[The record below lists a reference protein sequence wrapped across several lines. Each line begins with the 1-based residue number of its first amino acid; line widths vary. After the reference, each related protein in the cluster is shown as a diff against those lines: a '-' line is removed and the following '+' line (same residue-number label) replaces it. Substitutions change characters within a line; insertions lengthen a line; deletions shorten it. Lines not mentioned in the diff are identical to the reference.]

1 MSFGLA
7 ALHAAVA
14 AHGPVIRVVIA
25 DVAGSSPRDPG
36 AAMLVW
42 ADGQGG
48 GQSGTIGGGALEW
61 QAAADARALLAQGFS
76 GAAPDRLMRHALGP
90 SLGQCCGGAVTLAL
104 ERWDAARLAGVDPAR
119 PLLRRIAGDAPAPLA
134 LRRALRD
141 ARGTGVAP
149 PVTLAQGWLLEPLAL
164 PTRAVWV
171 WGAGHVGRALVAVLA
186 PLPDL
191 AITWADT
198 TPDRFPDAP
207 PPGVT
212 VLPAPALAAA
222 MAHAPRDAHHL
233 ILTYSHALDLDL
245 CHAALT
251 HGFAS
256 AGVIGSA
263 TKRARF
269 RARLAQLGHP
279 PAQIDR
285 IDCPIGD
292 PALGKHP
299 QAIALGVAAALL
311 ARPASARAT
320 EVRA

>member
-1 MSFGLA
+1 MSLDLA

-42 ADGQGG
+42 QAGQA
-48 GQSGTIGGGALEW
+48 GTIGGGALEW
-61 QAAADARALLAQGFS
+61 QALAEARAALAS
-76 GAAPDRLMRHALGP
+76 GAPDRLARHALGP
-90 SLGQCCGGAVTLAL
+90 SLGQCCGGAVTLAF
-104 ERWDAARLAGVDPAR
+104 ERWDAARLAATDPAL
-119 PLLRRIAGDAPAPLA
+119 PLLRRIDGDAPAPLT

-141 ARGTGVAP
+141 ARGTGIAP
-149 PVTLAQGWLLEPLAL
+149 PVRFAQGWLLEPLAA
-164 PTRAVWV
+164 PTRPVWI
-171 WGAGHVGRALVAVLA
+171 WGAGHVGRALVGVLA

-198 TPDRFPDAP
+198 AHDRFPDP
-207 PPGVT
+207 LPGGVT
-212 VLPAPALAAA
+212 ALPAPALAAA

-245 CHAALT
+245 CHAALN

-263 TKRARF
+263 TKWARF
-269 RARLAQLGHP
+269 RKRLGDLGHA
-279 PAQIDR
+279 PAQIDL

-292 PALGKHP
+292 PSLGKHP

-311 ARPASARAT
+311 ARPAKMTAKEARA
-320 EVRA
+320 

>member
-1 MSFGLA
+1 MSLDLAGLR
-7 ALHAAVA
+7 AAVA
-14 AHGPVIRVVIA
+14 AHGTVIRVVIA

-42 ADGQGG
+42 ADGQ
-48 GQSGTIGGGALEW
+48 SGTIGGGALEW
-61 QAAADARALLAQGFS
+61 QAAADARAMLATG
-76 GAAPDRLMRHALGP
+76 APDRLTRHALGP
-90 SLGQCCGGAVTLAL
+90 SLGQCCGGAVTLAM
-104 ERWDAARLAGVDPAR
+104 ERWDAARLAGIDPTR
-119 PLLRRIAGDAPAPLA
+119 PFLRRINGDAPAPLA

-149 PVTLAQGWLLEPLAL
+149 GVKLAQGWLLEPLAA
-164 PTRAVWV
+164 PTRPVWI
-171 WGAGHVGRALVAVLA
+171 WGAGHVGRALVDVLA

-198 TPDRFPDAP
+198 SPDRFPAP
-207 PPGVT
+207 LTDGVT
-212 VLPAPALAAA
+212 ALPAPVLAAA
-222 MAHAPRDAHHL
+222 MTHAPRDAHHL

-245 CHAALT
+245 CHAALL

-269 RARLAQLGHP
+269 RSRLAALGHP

-292 PALGKHP
+292 PGLGKHP
-299 QAIALGVAAALL
+299 QAIAVGVAAALL
-311 ARPASARAT
+311 ARPATSRVTEARA
-320 EVRA
+320 